1 MTSPPVPE
9 AVAAELAPRRQH
21 RWRTRL
27 FQGYLFAAIIGFA
40 VLFALATN
48 VPYLP
53 IDPVITL
60 AIQRYDAGWFQTFMR
75 CISWPGFAPQAF
87 VVAGL
92 LCALIFALG
101 LRWEAVC
108 ALLAALVPALL
119 GTAVKFVVHRPRPTA
134 DLVSVFEKL
143 DSYSFPSGHVLFYTT
158 FFGLLFFLTYSLLK
172 PSAGRA
178 LLLVVFGAL
187 VALVGVSRMALG
199 QHWFSDVLAAYCLG
213 SVLLALM
220 VWVYRW
226 GKERFFVRRAEARA

>member
-1 MTSPPVPE
+1 MTSPPVSEP
-9 AVAAELAPRRQH
+9 VAAELAPRRQH

-27 FQGYLFAAIIGFA
+27 FQGYLLAAILGFA

-48 VPYLP
+48 APYLP
-53 IDPVITL
+53 IDPGITL
-60 AIQRYDAGWFQTFMR
+60 AIQRYNAGWFLALMR
-75 CISWPGFAPQAF
+75 LISWPGFEPQSL
-87 VVAGL
+87 VLTGL

-108 ALLAALVPALL
+108 ALLSALVPALL
-119 GTAVKFVVHRPRPTA
+119 GAAVKFVVHRPRPTA
-134 DLVSVFEKL
+134 DLVSVFETL

-158 FFGLLFFLTYSLLK
+158 FFGLLFFLAYSLFK
-172 PSAGRA
+172 PSAGRT
-178 LLLVVFGAL
+178 LLLIVFGAL

-213 SVLLALM
+213 SVLLALL

-226 GKERFFVRRAEARA
+226 GKERFFVRRTDGRA